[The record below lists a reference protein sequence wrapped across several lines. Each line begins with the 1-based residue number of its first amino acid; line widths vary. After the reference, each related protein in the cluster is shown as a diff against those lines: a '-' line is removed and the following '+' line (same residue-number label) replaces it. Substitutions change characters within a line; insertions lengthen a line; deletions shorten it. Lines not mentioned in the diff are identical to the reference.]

1 MDDLDFGS
9 GEPMKSRSMTL
20 FGLPTLLTV
29 FIVISVLSFATLSL
43 LSATSE
49 RNALRRTNSLI
60 ASSYAVET
68 MTEEKLA
75 VLELELSE
83 LATKSANIDIAL
95 SIFLKQHPEIT
106 YNKTRYIQFTL
117 TQSILKMDVV
127 LKVAQFVNEPILT
140 RISYR
145 LTTQNGQ
152 DYSQD
157 GDPVWG
163 G

>member
-1 MDDLDFGS
+1 
-9 GEPMKSRSMTL
+9 MKSRSMTL

-29 FIVISVLSFATLSL
+29 FIVVTVLSFATLSL
-43 LSATSE
+43 LGATSD
-49 RNALRRTNSLI
+49 RNALRRTNGLI
-60 ASSYAVET
+60 ATSYAIET
-68 MTEEKLA
+68 MAEQKLA
-75 VLELELSE
+75 EFAVELYELSANSTKFD
-83 LATKSANIDIAL
+83 LALAN
-95 SIFLKQHPEIT
+95 FLKQHPEIT
-106 YNKTRYIQFTL
+106 YNNKTRYLQFTL
-117 TQSILKMDVV
+117 TQSILKMDVTLRV
-127 LKVAQFVNEPILT
+127 SQSAKEPLLT